1 MSPPACATM
10 PRGGSAN
17 LLKAPTPPGQGITS
31 AKAKVRD
38 GRQRVDGLTTRASS
52 SRAVRDTMRD
62 WALRL
67 LGTRSASP
75 PAMAALLQTH
85 FFEDASLRSVL
96 NPAVVDGVFTG
107 QAANAQCSKHTG
119 GLHHSCKTAA
129 HSHNGH
135 IRPA

>member
-38 GRQRVDGLTTRASS
+38 GWQRVDGLTTRASS
-52 SRAVRDTMRD
+52 SRVVRGTMRD
-62 WALRL
+62 WASRL
-67 LGTRSASP
+67 LASP
-75 PAMAALLQTH
+75 PAIAALLQTH

-119 GLHHSCKTAA
+119 GSITAA
-129 HSHNGH
+129 KPLHTV
-135 IRPA
+135 AMDT